1 MVKENDEEREF
12 PSEVETSEQAID
24 ELNLEVAEVNEARAG
39 EADFAGLDKID
50 LGPLEDDDE
59 TILELPSSEA
69 TQDVNVEEGRAGLK
83 DMINDVESRV
93 KKRREQAED

>member
-1 MVKENDEEREF
+1 MVKEDDRNREY
-12 PSEVETSEQAID
+12 PPEVEASGEDID

-39 EADFAGLDKID
+39 EADFAGLDRID

-69 TQDVNVEEGRAGLK
+69 TQDINVEEGRAGLK
-83 DMINDVESRV
+83 DMVNDVESRV
-93 KKRREQAED
+93 RKRREEN